1 MATPWIRTA
10 RWISF
15 PRSGRL
21 HPPRLA
27 RAVSLTRP
35 EAPGLHFSTLR
46 IDTRTEVLVDR
57 RDFLAATAVA
67 AVSPLPTLGALAQPA
82 ARQFIELRR
91 YHLLPG
97 AKQRAFST
105 FVGDVA
111 IPAMNRAGVGKVG
124 AFTVM
129 YGENAPSLLLALT
142 HQSLDSAVTLRE
154 RMASDTAYTSAGRAI
169 LEAPLSDPAFV
180 RVESSL
186 LRAFASMP
194 AVEPSAGVAAKSPR
208 IYELRTYESHSDPA
222 AVNKLKMF
230 DAGEIPI
237 FRKTGLTPVF
247 FGETIFG
254 AKMPSLTYMLT
265 FADMTARDA
274 AWKAFSADPDWKTLS
289 GDPQYK
295 DNVSAISDIILR
307 PTPYSQI

>member
-1 MATPWIRTA
+1 
-10 RWISF
+10 
-15 PRSGRL
+15 
-21 HPPRLA
+21 
-27 RAVSLTRP
+27 
-35 EAPGLHFSTLR
+35 
-46 IDTRTEVLVDR
+46 VDR

-194 AVEPSAGVAAKSPR
+194 AVEPSAGVAAKTPR

-295 DNVSAISDIILR
+295 ENVSAISDIILR